1 MAKNLISD
9 LILALLGQIRATN
22 FFSSSKIWFRQS
34 LDIIVSYHH
43 VQYQKKPV
51 IQSWENLVTDGRTN
65 GRTDG
70 QTDRPTDQLMSESDF
85 RVRCPTNVDRP
96 TSIAEFEQVSVIWE
110 AHIFKVTFRKTVSHF
125 SKRLEKFFF
134 SIFEQTLKVHWCRFE
149 NLLVSL
155 CSHKNNTLKIL
166 QS

>member
-43 VQYQKKPV
+43 VQYQKKPM

-70 QTDRPTDQLMSESDF
+70 QTDQQTNWWARVISEYV
-85 RVRCPTNVDRP
+85 VRLTSSVLP

-155 CSHKNNTLKIL
+155 YSHKNNTLKIL